1 MTGKVD
7 LNDCFIMRLPLL
19 VTCLGMTASL
29 QLAAPLSLQAQSE
42 GWLLG
47 PNSRTGE
54 NSKVVPSN
62 CIEEADGSITC
73 DTKLANPS
81 GDTPARPSYNPFN
94 N

>member
-42 GWLLG
+42 G
-47 PNSRTGE
+47 
-54 NSKVVPSN
+54 
-62 CIEEADGSITC
+62 
-73 DTKLANPS
+73 
-81 GDTPARPSYNPFN
+81 
-94 N
+94 